1 MKSIVSFDLDMTLLN
16 PRTHHIPES
25 AMEAISRLRK
35 SCYIVIATGR
45 DMDNY
50 FSRQFRDIIRA
61 DAIIHSNGAKITIG
75 NEVIYETY
83 MSPKLVEA
91 ILRFAE
97 DEDLSVGVTLEDN
110 DYFTHMEQ
118 VIERDRKIWGELK
131 RQYKDPWKLIDK
143 RICTMSYVGEPAGI
157 KKLETE
163 FPELKCPL
171 CDDIKGADIV
181 EKRNSKAKGL
191 QFLCDY
197 LETDIKNA
205 YAFGDSMND
214 FEVLQAAG
222 TGIAMGNAV
231 SELKEIADYV
241 TTGIDDDGILKAC
254 EHFHLI

>member
-1 MKSIVSFDLDMTLLN
+1 MHYGLC
-16 PRTHHIPES
+16 R
-25 AMEAISRLRK
+25 
-35 SCYIVIATGR
+35 
-45 DMDNY
+45 
-50 FSRQFRDIIRA
+50 RA
-61 DAIIHSNGAKITIG
+61 GGH
-75 NEVIYETY
+75 
-83 MSPKLVEA
+83 
-91 ILRFAE
+91 
-97 DEDLSVGVTLEDN
+97 
-110 DYFTHMEQ
+110 
-118 VIERDRKIWGELK
+118 
-131 RQYKDPWKLIDK
+131 
-143 RICTMSYVGEPAGI
+143 

-205 YAFGDSMND
+205 YDFGDSMND

-241 TTGIDDDGILKAC
+241 TADIEEDGIFKAC
-254 EHFHLI
+254 RYFHLI

>member
-1 MKSIVSFDLDMTLLN
+1 MMISFDLDMTLLDHATG
-16 PRTHHIPES
+16 RIPES
-25 AMEAISRLRK
+25 ALKTIEQLRK
-35 SCYIVIATGR
+35 KHKIILATGR

-50 FSRQFRDIIRA
+50 FSRQFRDIIRV

-143 RICTMSYVGEPAGI
+143 RICTMAYVGEPAGI

-214 FEVLQAAG
+214 LELLQTAAAG
-222 TGIAMGNAV
+222 VCMESGSPQNTRRTITQADIEQLYK
-231 SELKEIADYV
+231 ELWQ
-241 TTGIDDDGILKAC
+241 
-254 EHFHLI
+254 